1 MAKKFYRV
9 IKDNPLWHVGA
20 ILESNVNNCGYR
32 PVDETDIWDVTEVN
46 GGEYLSDRIVEISP
60 EYFQRVYPVNLL
72 SKTVYKLKEEARQ
85 FYDETFNG

>member
-9 IKDNPLWHVGA
+9 IKENPLWQVGA
-20 ILESNVNNCGYR
+20 ILENKDGGYY
-32 PVDETDIWDVTEVN
+32 PVDQTDIWDVTEVN
-46 GGEYLSDRIVEISP
+46 GGEYLSERLVEVSP
-60 EYFQRVYPVNLL
+60 DYFQRVYAVNLL